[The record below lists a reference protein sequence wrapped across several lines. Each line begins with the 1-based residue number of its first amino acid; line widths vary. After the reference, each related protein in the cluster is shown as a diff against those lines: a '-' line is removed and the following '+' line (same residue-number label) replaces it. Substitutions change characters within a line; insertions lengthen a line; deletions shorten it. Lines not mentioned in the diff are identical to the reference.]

1 MKPCFDRIAVLGLG
15 LLGGSVAL
23 ASKQRGLAKC
33 VAGGVRRPAALEA
46 AVARGIVDEGGS
58 FEEAVRG
65 ANLVVLATPV
75 FAMVDLVRTIAPHLQ
90 EGALVTDVGSVKAG
104 VAEALPGLLP
114 RGVHYVGAHPMAG
127 SHLSG
132 LDHARGDLFDGAP
145 CVVIEGAPEAARD
158 RVSVFWT
165 ALGAR
170 VLPRNAAT
178 HDGEVAWMSHIPH
191 ILAFAFAGALKAAPS
206 GADEVAGSGFHDF
219 TRIAHSHPELWGDI
233 LTSNRKAIA
242 APLQSVAESLAE
254 LGRAIETGDAEIVER
269 WLAQARAA
277 LSLASPPPAGKNIA
291 RRVRTAHSRGLNAS
305 PGSASAAAE
314 VGDPTDPNE

>member
-1 MKPCFDRIAVLGLG
+1 MKARFDRIAVLGLG

-23 ASKQRGLAKC
+23 ASKQRGLAKR
-33 VAGGVRRPAALEA
+33 VAGGVRRAAALEA

-58 FEEAVRG
+58 FEDAVRG
-65 ANLVVLATPV
+65 ADLVVLATPV
-75 FAMVDLVRTIAPHLQ
+75 FAMMDLVRRIAPHLQ

-104 VAEALPGLLP
+104 VAETVPGLLP

-132 LDHARGDLFDGAP
+132 LDPARGDLFDGAP

-178 HDGEVAWMSHIPH
+178 HDGEVAWISHIPH
-191 ILAFAFAGALKAAPS
+191 IMAFAFAGALKAAPL
-206 GADEVAGSGFHDF
+206 GAAEVAGSGFRDF
-219 TRIAHSHPELWGDI
+219 TRIAHSDPELWGDI

-254 LGRAIETGDAEIVER
+254 LGRAIENGDAEVVER
-269 WLAQARAA
+269 WLAQARAE
-277 LSLASPPPAGKNIA
+277 LSMASPPLAGNDTA
-291 RRVRTAHSRGLNAS
+291 RRVRMAHSRGINAN
-305 PGSASAAAE
+305 PGSAKAAAE
-314 VGDPTDPNE
+314 VGDSTDRNE